1 MLRFDPRGLRLA
13 LAGALLA
20 AWCGCSKSGDKPPA
34 PADTQLEILCGNS
47 FTAPMERLC
56 ADFTARSGV
65 RVAMS
70 SAGSEDFLPLVKAAR
85 RGDVLVTH
93 DPYRE
98 YVAQSNALGDCVE
111 VGFLAPVLAVQKGN
125 PRKLSKIEDLTQP
138 GLKVAL
144 TDPAYST
151 CGELVY
157 ALLAKKGIKDAV
169 LANVGNR
176 LTKGHGNLGTLL
188 QTKAVD
194 AAIMWNG
201 VAFTFRETVDAV
213 PLPYEYDREIKVHV
227 MGLSYSR
234 RTEDVRKFLEFIRAH
249 GSEVFAA
256 HGYVK

>member
-1 MLRFDPRGLRLA
+1 MLRFDPRGRRLG
-13 LAGALLA
+13 LAGAVLA
-20 AWCGCSKSGDKPPA
+20 VWCGCGKSESPA

-56 ADFTARSGV
+56 ADFTAQCGI

-70 SAGSEDFLPLVKAAR
+70 SAGSEDFLPLVKTGR
-85 RGDVLVTH
+85 RGDILVTH

-98 YVAQSNALGDCVE
+98 YVERSNALGDCVE

-125 PRKLSKIEDLTQP
+125 PRKLAKIEDLAQP
-138 GLKVAL
+138 GLKIAL

-151 CGELVY
+151 CGEMVY

-169 LANVGNR
+169 LANIGNR

-201 VAFTFRETVDAV
+201 VAHNFREAVDAV
-213 PLPYEYDREIKVHV
+213 ALPYEYDREIKVHV

-249 GSEVFAA
+249 GNAVFAA